1 MGCWNKTCGL
11 SNLPILHG
19 ERTYVFVMEQ
29 VNSVGDH
36 CYSTHLYRPVL
47 LPFESTY
54 NDYGGGE
61 DSSGVGFDLIMAGLK
76 KSLIE
81 MPVGEN
87 PYHDI
92 AVTKDAFDEE
102 LFFESVHERRLKTT
116 DDYGKPQ
123 NIEFTMFRK
132 DIVDAILDTYVIEDY
147 VGPDKGTTGYKNS
160 YVTYKFAD
168 LIADIPMLISALKD
182 RYAGR
187 YDMMGMGSIVVPSTI
202 DTHLRVWLRN
212 NESYRFSSLIYIN
225 ELLVDMLE
233 AGDDQR
239 AVELLTEHLKAI
251 FVNNFME
258 ITRKSWMPQCGEGSQ
273 YQDPAPYRV
282 LMAAM
287 DYMLKQI
294 EKDEDDE

>member
-1 MGCWNKTCGL
+1 
-11 SNLPILHG
+11 
-19 ERTYVFVMEQ
+19 MEQ
-29 VNSVGDH
+29 VNSVEDH

-61 DSSGVGFDLIMAGLK
+61 DSSGIGFDLIMAGLK

-81 MPVGEN
+81 MPIGEN
-87 PYHDI
+87 QYHDI
-92 AVTKDAFDEE
+92 AVTKAAFDEE

-123 NIEFTMFRK
+123 NIGFVMMRK
-132 DIVDAILDTYVIEDY
+132 DLVDAILDTYVIEEY

-160 YVTYKFAD
+160 YITYKFAD

-182 RYAGR
+182 SCDGR

-202 DTHLRVWLRN
+202 DAHLRAWLRN

-239 AVELLTEHLKAI
+239 VLELLTEHVKSLFI
-251 FVNNFME
+251 NNFME

-294 EKDEDDE
+294 EKDADAE

>member
-19 ERTYVFVMEQ
+19 ERTYVFVMERENK
-29 VNSVGDH
+29 VDSH

-61 DSSGVGFDLIMAGLK
+61 DSSGIGFGLIMAGLK

-81 MPVGEN
+81 MPEGEN
-87 PYHDI
+87 KYHDI
-92 AVTKDAFDEE
+92 AVTKAAFDEE
-102 LFFESVHERRLKTT
+102 LFFDSVHERRLKTT
-116 DDYGKPQ
+116 DYYGKPR

-132 DIVDAILDTYVIEDY
+132 DVVDAILNTYVIEEY
-147 VGPDKGTTGYKNS
+147 VGENQGTTGYKNS
-160 YVTYKFAD
+160 YTTYKFAD

-187 YDMMGMGSIVVPSTI
+187 YDMMGMGGIVVPSTI
-202 DTHLRVWLRN
+202 DTYLRVWLSN
-212 NESYRFSSLIYIN
+212 NESCRFSRLIYIN
-225 ELLVDMLE
+225 EVLCDMLE
-233 AGDDQR
+233 KGDDQR

-258 ITRKSWMPQCGEGSQ
+258 ITRKSWMPQGGEGSQ
-273 YQDPAPYRV
+273 NQDPAPYRV

-287 DYMLKQI
+287 DKVLTKI
-294 EKDEDDE
+294 ENPNDEE